1 MEPVLLLMPTLSDS
15 SASGTRSESARHP
28 SDRREVEDAPLN
40 EDWVLGRRVQ
50 FEHTGF
56 GVAGVL
62 GANDYC
68 AVCLSAG
75 QGSQALV
82 NDELHTVDARVCGT
96 DIVRPVPDGGS
107 NIQSSVG
114 RRGRGRKRRTINSP
128 QMQSGQNERGDELLG
143 QGRRAKYHTV
153 DAEGCC

>member
-68 AVCLSAG
+68 AVCLSAW
-75 QGSQALV
+75 QGGQALV
-82 NDELHTVDARVCGT
+82 NDELPRAGDVCDTDTVWC
-96 DIVRPVPDGGS
+96 IPDGGS
-107 NIQSSVG
+107 NIQ
-114 RRGRGRKRRTINSP
+114 
-128 QMQSGQNERGDELLG
+128 
-143 QGRRAKYHTV
+143 A
-153 DAEGCC
+153 